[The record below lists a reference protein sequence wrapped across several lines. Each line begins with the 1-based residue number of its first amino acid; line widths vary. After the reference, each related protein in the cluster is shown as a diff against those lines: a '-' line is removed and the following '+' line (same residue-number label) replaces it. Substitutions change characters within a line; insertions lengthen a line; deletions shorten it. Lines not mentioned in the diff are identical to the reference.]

1 MEQEKCSLRC
11 LTSFKRQAKQV
22 AGVNCLIR
30 RPRCRS
36 ANSKSHAALCL
47 AQTDG
52 AGAAAR
58 RANEQTAASQAHGT
72 NSLSSVSNSGSGIAC
87 TSTEPLYFP
96 AYTCL
101 RAAPLAVLPPPS
113 TFLTI
118 CVRTSR
124 ADLADLVLVSE
135 RAAQSACRCFI
146 PMNT

>member
-1 MEQEKCSLRC
+1 MFDIFQETGEAGYWRQLSHPPTTMQICEFKVACCSVPC
-11 LTSFKRQAKQV
+11 AD
-22 AGVNCLIR
+22 R
-30 RPRCRS
+30 RSGSCCPS
-36 ANSKSHAALCL
+36 S
-47 AQTDG
+47 
-52 AGAAAR
+52 R
-58 RANEQTAASQAHGT
+58 RANSSKSQAHGT